1 METVE
6 LNAHPRSKSGKAAAR
21 QLRRAGRVPGV
32 FYGPKSG
39 ASMIE
44 VDAKEFAQKVST
56 VEGSHLIRLSS
67 AAAEL
72 ADRVVLI
79 RDTQYHPV
87 TGAALHADF
96 FEVDLTQQLRVRVPL
111 HFTGKAI
118 GVALGGILQPIHRDI
133 EVECLPTDIPE
144 FIEVDV
150 TPLNIHDTVHM
161 SQLAV
166 QSGVRLCFDTDAAV
180 VAVLPPT
187 VEEVKVVEG
196 VGTEAAA
203 VEGAPAAGAKA
214 ES

>member
-6 LNAHPRSKSGKAAAR
+6 LNAELRSKGGKSAAR

-32 FYGPKSG
+32 FYGPRS
-39 ASMIE
+39 ASSMIE
-44 VDAKEFAQKVST
+44 VDAKEFAQKVSA
-56 VEGSHLIRLSS
+56 VEGSHLIRLRS
-67 AAAEL
+67 ANAEL

-79 RDTQYHPV
+79 KYAQYHPV

-96 FEVDLTQQLRVRVPL
+96 YEVDLTQKLRVRVPL

-118 GVALGGILQPIHRDI
+118 GVALGGILQPIQRDV

-144 FIEVDV
+144 FLEVDV
-150 TPLNIHDTVHM
+150 TPLNIHDTIHV

-166 QSGVRLCFDTDAAV
+166 RPGVRVCFDTDAAV

-187 VEEVKVVEG
+187 VEEVRPA
-196 VGTEAAA
+196 EAAGLEA
-203 VEGAPAAGAKA
+203 APAEGAPAAAPKT